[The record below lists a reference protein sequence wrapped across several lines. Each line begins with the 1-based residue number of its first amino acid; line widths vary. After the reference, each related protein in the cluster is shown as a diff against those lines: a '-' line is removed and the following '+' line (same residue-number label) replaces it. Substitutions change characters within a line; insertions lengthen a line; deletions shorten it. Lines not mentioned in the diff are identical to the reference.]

1 MHLCTYALM
10 HLIYSMLPHAF
21 ELVPKWRKQRTEY
34 GHMLI
39 ALDFDG
45 TIAPIVPHPDDA
57 QLLPQAR
64 SVLNQLAHREDTEI
78 ALISGRSLRDL
89 VTRIG
94 IADVYYAGNHGL
106 EIHGPDLHDTVA
118 AALELQPAVQRCAVA
133 LRAALNGIKG
143 VYLEDKRLSLSV
155 HYRMVDDPGAQ
166 EHVQDTVQSV
176 FAEHSQ
182 GLRVTTGKRVLE
194 VRPDVDWHKGKALLY
209 IIEEIES
216 ARGAAMLPLFVG
228 DDQTDEDG
236 FAALSAT
243 GAGVLVGAP
252 DRDTAATSYV
262 RNPEEAVQLLEQLL

>member
-1 MHLCTYALM
+1 
-10 HLIYSMLPHAF
+10 MLTHAF
-21 ELVPKWRKQRTEY
+21 ESVPKWREQRAEF

-64 SVLNQLAHREDTEI
+64 PILNRLAHREDTEI

-106 EIHGPDLHDTVA
+106 EIHGPALHDTVA
-118 AALELQPAVQRCAVA
+118 AALELQPAVQRCVVA
-133 LRAALNGIKG
+133 LGTALNGIKG

-155 HYRMVDDPGAQ
+155 HYRMVDDAGAQ
-166 EHVQDTVQSV
+166 QHVQETVQSV

-182 GLRVTTGKRVLE
+182 GLCLTTGKRVLE

-209 IIEEIES
+209 IIEAIET
-216 ARGAAMLPLFVG
+216 ARGVAMLPLFVG
-228 DDQTDEDG
+228 DDKTDEDG
-236 FAALSAT
+236 FVALSAT
-243 GAGVLVGAP
+243 GAGVLVGPP
-252 DRDTAATSYV
+252 DLPTAATSYV
-262 RNPEEAVQLLEQLL
+262 RSPEEAVQLLEQLL